1 MCSGVS
7 CTAVDHSLC
16 WPQAASLQAQSRS
29 CTVAVNFS
37 MTAYLSSIL
46 DGDVDLPALKQ
57 WLAGHI
63 ALPPPPSHMTS
74 PYSPSSAG
82 HWPNISA
89 EYFRVLLLN
98 HVKEEV
104 EMVFLAS
111 EKHASD
117 MHAKHVQPTNETNKR
132 ATRAWLVGS
141 KPLAPPGS
149 VNDNTFPALSVQSG
163 KVS

>member
-1 MCSGVS
+1 MRKLPVKF
-7 CTAVDHSLC
+7 V
-16 WPQAASLQAQSRS
+16 
-29 CTVAVNFS
+29 

-46 DGDVDLPALKQ
+46 DGDVDIPALKQ
-57 WLAGHI
+57 WLAGHN
-63 ALPPPPSHMTS
+63 ALPPAPSHVTL

-82 HWPNISA
+82 QWPKISA

-98 HVKEEV
+98 QVKEEADV
-104 EMVFLAS
+104 VFLAS

-117 MHAKHVQPTNETNKR
+117 MHAKNVQPTNENKR
-132 ATRAWLVGS
+132 ATRSSLVGS

-149 VNDNTFPALSVQSG
+149 VNDNNFPTLSVQYG

>member
-1 MCSGVS
+1 M
-7 CTAVDHSLC
+7 A
-16 WPQAASLQAQSRS
+16 
-29 CTVAVNFS
+29 
-37 MTAYLSSIL
+37 AYLSSIL

-57 WLAGHI
+57 WLAGHV
-63 ALPPPPSHMTS
+63 ALPPASSHVIL

-98 HVKEEV
+98 HVKEEADV
-104 EMVFLAS
+104 VFLAS
-111 EKHASD
+111 EKHAGD
-117 MHAKHVQPTNETNKR
+117 MHAKNVQPTNETNTR
-132 ATRAWLVGS
+132 ATRSWLAGS

-149 VNDNTFPALSVQSG
+149 VNDNNFPALSVQCG